1 MQQQQNSNEKESLN
15 QPLINPK
22 GSIGSKYE
30 NPPLKTIC
38 GFDANLIAL
47 SSMNFFQNAAVSI
60 IVPFFPPI
68 AESIGVSSTMIG
80 LILAFNP
87 IGSFLTSLIVGQMM
101 GRLGKKNLMIWGL
114 IFQSLSI
121 ASFGALSNLKNDIA
135 FIILSAFSRFIQG
148 AARSAY
154 GSSSFGYVPQLWP
167 DSVQKKISIME
178 TLTALG
184 TILGPILG
192 QVMYTGLGSQMPFY
206 ILSFLFLCCLF
217 TIRWLPPDMK
227 SKKDLDRV
235 SSLKCLANRYIFFTF
250 MTLVAGLT
258 NQSYINTLYTQHMK
272 ALGLSDDVSGYVYPI
287 GSILYIGC
295 LHVMPR
301 VSKYIKRKLILSAGV
316 LMCVIGV
323 EVIAPEKYLGL
334 PSGEGHW
341 YIVTIGQCLTNI
353 GFAMVVLP
361 IIPELIELILEKELK
376 ERKIQEADP
385 KLTRACSDMSS
396 GIFMAGYSLGL
407 FIGPFTSG
415 ILYDVFDG
423 SDIEKFMNTS
433 RVIAAFGV
441 VVLFLYFT
449 IGGAHRGL
457 KKLRKLS
464 KTSSRKLQVGK
475 DDEVILY
482 QNKKHK
488 NHLQNST
495 NSQNNNQSEVITS
508 LEVNKDLL
516 NCQQINEKNQLDN
529 HNNQTQKL
537 CDNNYEQSDILLSN
551 SDDYDLEQQ
560 NKDEIYSLGRN
571 TVTEEVDGINFYIKQ
586 DNKNQSES

>member
-1 MQQQQNSNEKESLN
+1 MQQKQDRQEKEQLN

-22 GSIGSKYE
+22 GSVGSKYE

-38 GFDANLIAL
+38 GLDANLIAL

-206 ILSFLFLCCLF
+206 ILSFLFMCCLF
-217 TIRWLPPDMK
+217 TIRWLPPDIK

-235 SSLKCLANRYIFFTF
+235 SSLKCLSNRYIFYTF

-258 NQSYINTLYTQHMK
+258 GQSYINTLYTQHMRS
-272 ALGLSDDVSGYVYPI
+272 LGLSDDVSGYVYPI
-287 GSILYIGC
+287 GSILYIAC

-301 VSKYIKRKLILSAGV
+301 ISKYIKRKLILSAGV
-316 LMCVIGV
+316 LICVLGV
-323 EVIAPEKYLGL
+323 EVMAPEKYLGL
-334 PSGEGHW
+334 PSGNGNW

-376 ERKIQEADP
+376 ERNIKEPDA

-415 ILYDVFDG
+415 ILYDAFEGD
-423 SDIEKFMNTS
+423 DIQKFMNTS
-433 RVIAAFGV
+433 RIIAAFGFL
-441 VVLFLYFT
+441 VLFLYFT
-449 IGGAHRGL
+449 IGGAYRGL
-457 KKLRKLS
+457 KFKKGQSKVSQKLASIAKDEEAQLNTKL
-464 KTSSRKLQVGK
+464 
-475 DDEVILY
+475 
-482 QNKKHK
+482 
-488 NHLQNST
+488 NHLQNSVS
-495 NSQNNNQSEVITS
+495 SQNNNQSEVITS
-508 LEVNKDLL
+508 LGVNKE
-516 NCQQINEKNQLDN
+516 NQVIKCQK
-529 HNNQTQKL
+529 TT
-537 CDNNYEQSDILLSN
+537 DNNEPNNNLAQKQCKSNYDVQSDILLSN
-551 SDDYDLEQQ
+551 SDDYNLEQQ
-560 NKDEIYSLGRN
+560 NRDEIYSLGRN
-571 TVTEEVDGINFYIKQ
+571 TITEEVDGINFYVKQ
-586 DNKNQSES
+586 DNENQSES

>member
-1 MQQQQNSNEKESLN
+1 MQQQQQISNTKDSLN
-15 QPLINPK
+15 QPLITPK
-22 GSIGSKYE
+22 GSVGSKYE

-68 AESIGVSSTMIG
+68 AESIDVSSTMIG

-87 IGSFLTSLIVGQMM
+87 IGSFLTSLVVGQMM

-114 IFQSLSI
+114 VFQSLSI
-121 ASFGALSNLKNDIA
+121 ASFGALSNLKNKIA

-167 DSVQKKISIME
+167 DQVQKKISIIE

-184 TILGPILG
+184 TILGPIMG
-192 QVMYTGLGSQMPFY
+192 QVMYTGLGNQMPFY

-217 TIRWLPPDMK
+217 TIRWLPPDVK

-235 SSLKCLANRYIFFTF
+235 SSLKCLSSRYIFFTF

-258 NQSYINTLYTQHMK
+258 GQSYINTLYTQHMRN
-272 ALGLSDDVSGYVYPI
+272 LGLSDDVSGYVYPV

-301 VSKYIKRKLILSAGV
+301 ISKYIKRKLILLTGV
-316 LMCVIGV
+316 LICVLGV
-323 EVIAPEKYLGL
+323 EVMAPEKYLGL
-334 PSGEGHW
+334 PSGNGNW
-341 YIVTIGQCLTNI
+341 FIVTIGQCITNI

-376 ERKIQEADP
+376 ERNIQEPDT

-415 ILYDVFDG
+415 ILYDAFDG
-423 SDIEKFMNTS
+423 DDIEKFMNTS
-433 RVIAAFGV
+433 RIIAAFG
-441 VVLFLYFT
+441 LLEFILYFT
-449 IGGAHRGL
+449 IGGAYRGL
-457 KKLRKLS
+457 KKQRRLS
-464 KTSSRKLQVGK
+464 KTSSKKVQAIK
-475 DDEVILY
+475 DEEAPLN
-482 QNKKHK
+482 NKQ
-488 NHLQNST
+488 NHLQISIT
-495 NSQNNNQSEVITS
+495 SQSNYQSEVITS
-508 LEVNKDLL
+508 LETNKENQIIKYQKTTENNHL
-516 NCQQINEKNQLDN
+516 N
-529 HNNQTQKL
+529 NNQKESM
-537 CDNNYEQSDILLSN
+537 NNYDVQSDILLQN
-551 SDDYDLEQQ
+551 SDEYGLEQQ
-560 NKDEIYSLGRN
+560 NNQIYSLGRN

-586 DNKNQSES
+586 DNQNENES